1 MEIPDLLKKIDR
13 VEAPLHF
20 EQRIM
25 TELSSRKR
33 ERARKT
39 RIGLTF
45 AGAASAAAIILL
57 VVGLFILP
65 QREPTERMSL
75 EKKSIPSLR
84 RNADLREGNVIPL
97 IEAVDYAGEIRR
109 EKNQPPTVYIL
120 EHVSD
125 STDTKTRY

>member
-1 MEIPDLLKKIDR
+1 MEIHDLLKKIER
-13 VEAPLHF
+13 VEAPPHF

-25 TELSSRKR
+25 TELSSRKS

-39 RIGLTF
+39 RVGLTF
-45 AGAASAAAIILL
+45 AGAASAAVIMLL

-65 QREPTERMSL
+65 QREPAEIMSL
-75 EKKSIPSLR
+75 EKKSTPSLKR
-84 RNADLREGNVIPL
+84 DVQLREGEVIPI

-109 EKNQPPTVYIL
+109 MKDQPPTIYIL

-125 STDTKTRY
+125 STDTKTKY